1 MTRAK
6 LREERVSRVCPA
18 GAGRER
24 LAARSQPVIARADK
38 GERALRG
45 THDFVI
51 GTIRREAVPG
61 ARVVDIGAGHGALS
75 RKLLAC
81 GFRVEAC
88 ELCPDLFDVPGIRCR
103 ATGSDGALP
112 YEDGR
117 FDLAVAVEVVEHVDS
132 HRKLFS
138 EAARILAP
146 GGRFLFTTP
155 NILSL
160 KSRLQFLMS
169 GFFYSFGPL
178 DDAVDNPVEQHISP
192 FTIDRYR
199 FLLARG
205 GLAVS
210 RIETDQAQ
218 SSSRVLY
225 WLAPLIRWNARRI
238 WGQSSA
244 VDVQNSRDA
253 LLGRKLLIVA
263 EKAAT

>member
-1 MTRAK
+1 MARAK

-61 ARVVDIGAGHGALS
+61 ARVVDIG
-75 RKLLAC
+75 
-81 GFRVEAC
+81 
-88 ELCPDLFDVPGIRCR
+88 
-103 ATGSDGALP
+103 
-112 YEDGR
+112 
-117 FDLAVAVEVVEHVDS
+117 
-132 HRKLFS
+132 
-138 EAARILAP
+138 
-146 GGRFLFTTP
+146 
-155 NILSL
+155 
-160 KSRLQFLMS
+160 
-169 GFFYSFGPL
+169 
-178 DDAVDNPVEQHISP
+178 DDEVDNPVEQHISS

-205 GLAVS
+205 GLAIS

-244 VDVQNSRDA
+244 VDVQNSRNA